1 MDLFSFIRTADP
13 IKVRIGERQRDE
25 NEPKLLKTTVGRVV
39 PLLPVSPTRS
49 SVWTRFLTRGSGER
63 TKKVDSASGGYGVR
77 IQRVDVVVETVVENV
92 APAQLK
98 RQKKRKIKVVDASEP
113 SHPAKK
119 LKDDHGASGGPTV
132 GGKSQS
138 SI

>member
-1 MDLFSFIRTADP
+1 GYP

-25 NEPKLLKTTVGRVV
+25 NEPKLLKTTVGRVI
-39 PLLPVSPTRS
+39 PLLPVAPARS
-49 SVWTRFLTRGSGER
+49 SGELEAS
-63 TKKVDSASGGYGVR
+63 VDKIFDEGECGGYGVR